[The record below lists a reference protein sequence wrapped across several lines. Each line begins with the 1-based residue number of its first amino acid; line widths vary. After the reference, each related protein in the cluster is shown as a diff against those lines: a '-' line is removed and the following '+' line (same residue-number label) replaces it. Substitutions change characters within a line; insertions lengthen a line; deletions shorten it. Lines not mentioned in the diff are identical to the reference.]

1 MSSFNLDSVNN
12 SVVHCTNQFET
23 DILANDFAINNA
35 GYGAYSWS
43 ADGST
48 FVGSTAHATHQTG
61 VSYGTTTGT
70 TTGLQFRRIFK
81 LAVGKYE
88 RIKYKFDIL
97 NTANHADVDFAFGIQ
112 VPASSSIIQDVK
124 YTTAVGVTG
133 GTDSDASAV
142 NNAVVEIANAA
153 GIPNG
158 TWIKVNPDAASDAAR
173 MVLTQGANGGPGHTK
188 VTGVLEASSTAGELS
203 FWFRQAASAA
213 TPTVAHA
220 GSTFQ
225 YLKF

>member
-1 MSSFNLDSVNN
+1 MTFNLDSLNN
-12 SVVHCTNQFET
+12 NVVHCTNQFET
-23 DILANDFAINNA
+23 DVLANDFAINNA

-48 FVGSTAHATHQTG
+48 FVGSTAHATHQSG
-61 VSYGTTTGT
+61 VSYGSATGT
-70 TTGLQFRRIFK
+70 ATGVQLRRIFK

-97 NTANHADVDFAFGIQ
+97 NTANHADVDFKFGIQ

-124 YTTAVGVTG
+124 YTTTVGTP
-133 GTDSDASAV
+133 GTDSVYSVV
-142 NNAVVEIANAA
+142 NNLVVAIADTA
-153 GIPNG
+153 GVPNG
-158 TWIKVNPDAASDAAR
+158 TWIKVNPGAGSDPAR
-173 MVLTQGANGGPGHTK
+173 SVLTQGAALGPGYTK
-188 VTGVLEASSTAGELS
+188 ITGVLEASSTAGELS
-203 FWFRQAASAA
+203 FWFGQAASAA

-225 YLKF
+225 YLRF